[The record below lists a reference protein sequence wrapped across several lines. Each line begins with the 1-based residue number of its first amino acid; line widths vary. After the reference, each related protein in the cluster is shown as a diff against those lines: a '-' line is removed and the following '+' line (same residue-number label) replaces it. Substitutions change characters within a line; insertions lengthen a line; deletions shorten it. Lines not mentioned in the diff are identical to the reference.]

1 MTIVEI
7 GIVLFTLAGCA
18 YTSFQS
24 GQSRGIEIGGL
35 VYSALMED
43 FLKEKLGKDEAD
55 RILKNGLRFDSW
67 LRRHL

>member
-1 MTIVEI
+1 MTLIEIV
-7 GIVLFTLAGCA
+7 IVVFCLVGCA
-18 YTSFQS
+18 YSSYQA
-24 GQSRGIEIGGL
+24 GQQRGIEIGGL

-43 FLKEKLGKDEAD
+43 FLRQKLGEDEAD

>member
-1 MTIVEI
+1 MTLIEI
-7 GIVLFTLAGCA
+7 GIVVFCLVGCSYSSYQA
-18 YTSFQS
+18 

-43 FLKEKLGKDEAD
+43 FLNQKLGKDEAD